1 MITEDQIKEAL
12 PPALRKSVN
21 KTMVAEIQNILN
33 DPEMLE
39 HFRDNLLSYNSVL
52 REGKFKVQQYV
63 DAIRYVTFKMTGLTN
78 REAYKK
84 AFPERMNRH
93 LAKGTS
99 EKDIDSY
106 ITAYGKSKLVTLIMQ
121 QAAIP
126 VWLANQDLYQRAL
139 AHQAHLMVN
148 AKSEKVQSDAAA
160 HLMNALRPPEV
171 AKIELDVGVKESSA
185 IAALREA
192 TMALVSQ
199 QRTMLQA
206 GALNAKDVAE
216 APMVIEAADVD

>member
-1 MITEDQIKEAL
+1 
-12 PPALRKSVN
+12 
-21 KTMVAEIQNILN
+21 
-33 DPEMLE
+33 
-39 HFRDNLLSYNSVL
+39 
-52 REGKFKVQQYV
+52 
-63 DAIRYVTFKMTGLTN
+63 
-78 REAYKK
+78 
-84 AFPERMNRH
+84 
-93 LAKGTS
+93 
-99 EKDIDSY
+99 
-106 ITAYGKSKLVTLIMQ
+106 IMQ

-216 APMVIEAADVD
+216 APMVIEVADVD